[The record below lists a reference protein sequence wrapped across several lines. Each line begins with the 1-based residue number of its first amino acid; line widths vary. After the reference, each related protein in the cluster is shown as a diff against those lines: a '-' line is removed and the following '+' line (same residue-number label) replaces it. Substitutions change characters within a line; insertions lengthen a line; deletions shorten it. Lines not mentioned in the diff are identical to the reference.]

1 MYKLLLFGVGS
12 ACKDLL
18 SNIDYN
24 NATILAYVDNNTSI
38 QGTKLNNIKIIA
50 PDAIVNYDFDYIII
64 TTRYYDDIFNQ
75 LTKIGIHKDIIIGL
89 NPYYS
94 NQLKESLLH
103 HTIILNQ
110 FCLRTIDPYAVCNMQ
125 NLGRERLTDIYQT
138 CDYVRLS
145 SLELTAAEIY
155 NNHIEGN
162 IAELGVFRG
171 DFAKVLN
178 EIFFDRKLYLFDT
191 FEGFNEQ
198 DLVTERN
205 NFFSESATSD
215 FSNTSV
221 DFVLSRMKYPQNCIV
236 KKGYFP
242 DTVCD
247 LNEQFS
253 FVSIDTDLFNP
264 IYSGLQYFY
273 PRLKKGGYIFI
284 HDYNNFRFKGAKEAI
299 QKYCSE
305 NVISI
310 FPLSDISGSAV
321 IIK

>member
-18 SNIDYN
+18 TNIDYN

-38 QGTKLNNIKIIA
+38 HGTKLDNIEIIA

-64 TTRYYDDIFNQ
+64 TTRYYDEILSQ
-75 LTKIGIHKDIIIGL
+75 LTNIGINKNKIIGL
-89 NPYYS
+89 NLYYS
-94 NQLKESLLH
+94 NHLKKSLLH

-110 FCLRTIDPYAVCNMQ
+110 FCVRTMDSYAVCSMQ
-125 NLGRERLTDIYQT
+125 NLGRKRLTDVHQT
-138 CDYVRLS
+138 NDYVRLS
-145 SLELTAAEIY
+145 SLELAAAEIY

-198 DLVTERN
+198 DLIIEQDK
-205 NFFSESATSD
+205 NFSKSTTSD

-221 DFVLSRMKYPQNCIV
+221 DFVLSRMKYPQNCVV

-242 DTVCD
+242 DTACD
-247 LNEQFS
+247 LKEQFA

-264 IYSGLQYFY
+264 IYSGLEYFY
-273 PRLKKGGYIFI
+273 PRLIKGGYIFI
-284 HDYNNFRFKGAKEAI
+284 HDYNNFRFKGVKEAI
-299 QKYCSE
+299 KKYCAE
-305 NVISI
+305 NVISY
-310 FPLSDISGSAV
+310 FPLSDISGTAI